1 MEVKHDLVLRLVKVL
16 NTIIM
21 GIPVVF
27 FWIISF
33 FGSINI
39 YFNEIAFRE
48 SGLIVFLFLILY
60 FLFGKI
66 YDAFWISFNRLP
78 EMIYSQ
84 MLAAVLSDGI
94 VYIVVWLLLNRRPGM
109 LLMLACVGIQLLIS
123 ALWSAA
129 AKAWYFHA
137 FPAKKTAI
145 IYNTHDELQS
155 LIENYGLTKKFGVT
169 ENCSIQE
176 CIESDFSQI
185 RDNDIEVVCMRDV
198 QSHDRNQILK
208 YCINHKIT
216 VYVVPRVGD
225 MLMRGAEDLH
235 MLHLPMV
242 RLTRYKPSVEY
253 AFAKRLFDILFSG
266 IALTVTSPIMLL
278 TAIAIKLNDG
288 GSVIYKQT
296 RLTKDGRQFQILKF
310 RSMRENA
317 EEESGAITSPKEDKR
332 TTAVGKVIRRFR
344 IDELPQFVNIFIGD
358 MSIVGPRPERPEL
371 AEKFENDMPEFAL
384 RLQVK
389 AGLTG
394 YAQVYGKYNTSPYDK
409 LQMDLY
415 YISNQSIIHDLMIC
429 LATVKILFM
438 AESTEGTD
446 IDKTEMSADVDI
458 IVIPESD
465 IGDGEPNIVATES
478 DCPDIDV

>member
-1 MEVKHDLVLRLVKVL
+1 MEVKHDIVLRLVKL
-16 NTIIM
+16 MNALLM
-21 GIPVVF
+21 GISVAF
-27 FWIISF
+27 FTINSF
-33 FGSINI
+33 SAS
-39 YFNEIAFRE
+39 FNFDKSPCRE
-48 SGLIVFLFLILY
+48 CYLVVFLFLILY
-60 FLFGKI
+60 YLFGRI

-84 MLAAVLSDGI
+84 MLAAILSDGI
-94 VYIVVWLLLNRRPGM
+94 VYIVVWFLLNRRPG
-109 LLMLACVGIQLLIS
+109 LMLMLMCVGIQLLIS
-123 ALWSAA
+123 ALWSVA
-129 AKAWYFHA
+129 AKAWYFYV

-155 LIENYGLTKKFGVT
+155 LIEYYGLTKKFGIT

-208 YCINHKIT
+208 YCIKHKIT

-225 MLMRGAEDLH
+225 MLMKGAEDLH
-235 MLHLPMV
+235 MLHLPIV
-242 RLTRYKPSVEY
+242 RL
-253 AFAKRLFDILFSG
+253 AG
-266 IALTVTSPIMLL
+266 IALIVSSPIMLI

-332 TTAVGKVIRRFR
+332 TTPVGKVIRRFR
-344 IDELPQFVNIFIGD
+344 IDELPQFVNIFLGD

-371 AEKFENDMPEFAL
+371 AEKYENEMPEFAL

-394 YAQVYGKYNTSPYDK
+394 YAQVFGKYNTSPYDK

-415 YISNQSIIHDLMIC
+415 YISNQSILHDLMIC
-429 LATVKILFM
+429 FATVKILFLP
-438 AESTEGTD
+438 ESTEGVEPCAAE
-446 IDKTEMSADVDI
+446 KTEVDVVMMGEDADKAQ
-458 IVIPESD
+458 
-465 IGDGEPNIVATES
+465 NNYT
-478 DCPDIDV
+478 DVHV

>member
-1 MEVKHDLVLRLVKVL
+1 MEVKHDLILRLVKVL

-145 IYNTHDELQS
+145 IYNTHDELRS
-155 LIENYGLTKKFGVT
+155 LIEDYGLTKKFGIT

-176 CIESDFSQI
+176 CIESDFRQI

-235 MLHLPMV
+235 MLHLPIV

-288 GSVIYKQT
+288 GSVIYK
-296 RLTKDGRQFQILKF
+296 L
-310 RSMRENA
+310 
-317 EEESGAITSPKEDKR
+317 
-332 TTAVGKVIRRFR
+332 
-344 IDELPQFVNIFIGD
+344 
-358 MSIVGPRPERPEL
+358 
-371 AEKFENDMPEFAL
+371 
-384 RLQVK
+384 
-389 AGLTG
+389 
-394 YAQVYGKYNTSPYDK
+394 
-409 LQMDLY
+409 
-415 YISNQSIIHDLMIC
+415 
-429 LATVKILFM
+429 
-438 AESTEGTD
+438 
-446 IDKTEMSADVDI
+446 
-458 IVIPESD
+458 
-465 IGDGEPNIVATES
+465 
-478 DCPDIDV
+478 

>member
-1 MEVKHDLVLRLVKVL
+1 M
-16 NTIIM
+16 
-21 GIPVVF
+21 
-27 FWIISF
+27 
-33 FGSINI
+33 
-39 YFNEIAFRE
+39 
-48 SGLIVFLFLILY
+48 
-60 FLFGKI
+60 
-66 YDAFWISFNRLP
+66 
-78 EMIYSQ
+78 
-84 MLAAVLSDGI
+84 
-94 VYIVVWLLLNRRPGM
+94 
-109 LLMLACVGIQLLIS
+109 
-123 ALWSAA
+123 
-129 AKAWYFHA
+129 
-137 FPAKKTAI
+137 
-145 IYNTHDELQS
+145 
-155 LIENYGLTKKFGVT
+155 
-169 ENCSIQE
+169 
-176 CIESDFSQI
+176 
-185 RDNDIEVVCMRDV
+185 
-198 QSHDRNQILK
+198 
-208 YCINHKIT
+208 
-216 VYVVPRVGD
+216 
-225 MLMRGAEDLH
+225 
-235 MLHLPMV
+235 

-438 AESTEGTD
+438 AESTEGVEPCE
-446 IDKTEMSADVDI
+446 TEEKADVE
-458 IVIPESD
+458 VVMMVEESENETD
-465 IGDGEPNIVATES
+465 MHSTIKKTV
-478 DCPDIDV
+478 VK

>member
-1 MEVKHDLVLRLVKVL
+1 MEVKHDIVLRLVKL
-16 NTIIM
+16 MNALLM
-21 GIPVVF
+21 GISVAF
-27 FWIISF
+27 FTINSF
-33 FGSINI
+33 LAS
-39 YFNEIAFRE
+39 FNFNKSSCRE
-48 SGLIVFLFLILY
+48 CYLVVFLFLILY
-60 FLFGKI
+60 YLFGRI

-84 MLAAVLSDGI
+84 MLAAILSDGI
-94 VYIVVWLLLNRRPGM
+94 VYIVVWFLLNRRPG
-109 LLMLACVGIQLLIS
+109 LMLMLMCAGIQFLIS
-123 ALWSAA
+123 ALWSVA
-129 AKAWYFHA
+129 AKAWYFYV

-155 LIENYGLTKKFGVT
+155 LIEYYGLTKKFGIT

-208 YCINHKIT
+208 YCIKHKIT

-225 MLMRGAEDLH
+225 MLMKGAEDLH
-235 MLHLPMV
+235 MLHLPIV

-266 IALTVTSPIMLL
+266 IALLVSSPVMLL
-278 TAIAIKLNDG
+278 TAIAIKLYDG

-296 RLTKDGRQFQILKF
+296 RLTKDGRQFKILKF
-310 RSMRENA
+310 RSMHENA
-317 EEESGAITSPKEDKR
+317 EKECGAITSPKEDKR

-344 IDELPQFVNIFIGD
+344 IDELPQFINIFVGD

-371 AEKFENDMPEFAL
+371 AEKFEKEMPEFAL

-415 YISNQSIIHDLMIC
+415 YISNQSILHDLTIC

-438 AESTEGTD
+438 AESTEGVEPCATSQTMNVEVIMPEDSEKEVYQTD
-446 IDKTEMSADVDI
+446 KAEKTVEK
-458 IVIPESD
+458 
-465 IGDGEPNIVATES
+465 
-478 DCPDIDV
+478 